1 MATIHLVSGPIG
13 AGKTTK
19 ALAIVRD
26 TKAVL
31 MSPDNW
37 MADSGIPLR
46 HSDIRA
52 VIEEAQW
59 SISALLLGK
68 GHDVVIELGTWSRQE
83 RIEILTKAKA
93 LGHNVAGYFL
103 TPDLNTLIQRV
114 ESREANWSDSDRV
127 TSDEVASAARS
138 FENPKDDE
146 LELYAEYW
154 FSD

>member
-19 ALAIVRD
+19 ALEIVND

-31 MSPDNW
+31 MSPDRW
-37 MADSGIPLR
+37 IIDAGISLR
-46 HSDIRA
+46 YSDVRA

-59 SISALLLGK
+59 NISVLLLGK
-68 GHDVVIELGTWSRQE
+68 GHDVVIEWGTWSRLE

-93 LGHNVAGYFL
+93 LGHDVAGYFL
-103 TPDLNTLIQRV
+103 IPDLNTLVQRV
-114 ESREANWSDSDRV
+114 KTREASWPDSDRV
-127 TSDEVASAARS
+127 TSDEIGSSARS
-138 FENPKDDE
+138 FDNPNDDE
-146 LELYAEYW
+146 LKLYAQTW

>member
-68 GHDVVIELGTWSRQE
+68 GHDVVIEWGTWSRQE

-114 ESREANWSDSDRV
+114 ESREANWPDSDRV

-146 LELYAEYW
+146 LELYAETW

>member
-1 MATIHLVSGPIG
+1 MGTIHLVSGPIG

-19 ALAIVRD
+19 ALEIVHD

-37 MADSGIPLR
+37 MTNSGIPLR
-46 HSDIRA
+46 YSDIRA

-59 SISALLLGK
+59 SISVLLLSK
-68 GHDVVIELGTWSRQE
+68 GHDVVIEWGTWSRLE
-83 RIEILTKAKA
+83 RIEILTKAQA
-93 LGHNVAGYFL
+93 LGHKVIGYFL
-103 TPDLNTLIQRV
+103 TPDLNTLIRRV
-114 ESREANWSDSDRV
+114 ESREAIWPDSDRV
-127 TSDEVASAARS
+127 TADEVASAARS

-146 LELYAEYW
+146 LELYAETW

>member
-59 SISALLLGK
+59 RISRVKQNSCDICFTRDILHGALNHL
-68 GHDVVIELGTWSRQE
+68 H
-83 RIEILTKAKA
+83 
-93 LGHNVAGYFL
+93 F
-103 TPDLNTLIQRV
+103 
-114 ESREANWSDSDRV
+114 
-127 TSDEVASAARS
+127 
-138 FENPKDDE
+138 
-146 LELYAEYW
+146 
-154 FSD
+154 

>member
-31 MSPDNW
+31 MSHDNW

-68 GHDVVIELGTWSRQE
+68 GHDVVIEWGTWSRQE
-83 RIEILTKAKA
+83 RIEILVKAKA

-114 ESREANWSDSDRV
+114 ELREANWPDSDRV
-127 TSDEVASAARS
+127 TSKEVASAARS

-146 LELYAEYW
+146 LELYAETW

>member
-1 MATIHLVSGPIG
+1 MATLHLVSGPIG

-19 ALAIVRD
+19 AKEIALHTRA
-26 TKAVL
+26 AL
-31 MSPDNW
+31 MSPDEW
-37 MADSGIPLR
+37 MNNSGVPLR
-46 HSDIRA
+46 FSEVRA
-52 VIEEAQW
+52 LIEEAQFKV
-59 SISALLLGK
+59 AEFLLSQDR
-68 GHDVVIELGTWSRQE
+68 DVVIEWGTWSRQE

-146 LELYAEYW
+146 LELYAETW